1 MAIHRG
7 PIYNNVSEVQ
17 GGTGFY
23 RIKTSLGTIPVFID
37 QDYDGGGWVMVLA
50 NRGLTAG
57 MNNLTYNNAI
67 NTANYRKNGTNNAT
81 NDIADTSGREL
92 IRLGYNNVNAWIGLK
107 YWSELAGR
115 VTANSIK
122 VVQYVHTSTVPL
134 SGTHT
139 FRSSWTTSGFSST
152 YGFQSVSNVTN
163 IVGGVTPGFY
173 SHASSGNYLTT
184 FDNDQDA
191 NGGNCSTYYNNNP
204 WWYSSCWT
212 GNYFAG
218 GGSHNDKPYWTGSSS
233 GNAYNYGAVYIK

>member
-1 MAIHRG
+1 MAIYRG
-7 PIYNNVSEVQ
+7 PVYNSVSEVQ

-23 RIKTSLGTIPVFID
+23 RINTSLGTIPVFID
-37 QDYDGGGWVMVLA
+37 QDYDGGGWVLVLA

-67 NTANYRKNGTNNAT
+67 NTANYRKNGTDDAT
-81 NDIADTSGREL
+81 NDVADTSGRE
-92 IRLGYNNVNAWIGLK
+92 IVRLGYANVNVWIGLK

-152 YGFQSVSNVTN
+152 YAFQSVGNLSN
-163 IVGGVTPGFY
+163 IVGGTTPGFY
-173 SHASSGNYLTT
+173 SHASGGNSLTT
-184 FDNDQDA
+184 FDNDQDT

-218 GGSHNDKPYWTGSSS
+218 GSYNDKPHWVGSSA

>member
-1 MAIHRG
+1 MAIYRG
-7 PIYNNVSEVQ
+7 PVYSSVSEVS
-17 GGTGFY
+17 GPTGFY
-23 RIKTSLGTIPVFID
+23 KIHTSQGPVVVHID

-57 MNNLTYNNAI
+57 MNNLTYSNAI
-67 NTANYRKNGTNNAT
+67 HTANYRKNGTDDAT
-81 NDIADTSGREL
+81 NDVVTNEREL
-92 IRLGYNNVNAWIGLK
+92 LDLGYDDVNVWIGLK

-115 VTANSIK
+115 VSANSIK

-152 YGFQSVSNVTN
+152 YAFQSVGNLSN
-163 IVGGVTPGFY
+163 IVGGTTPGFY
-173 SHASSGNYLTT
+173 SHASGGNNLTT
-184 FDNDQDA
+184 YDNDQDT
-191 NGGNCSTYYNNNP
+191 NSGNCATYYNNNP

-218 GGSHNDKPYWTGSSS
+218 GSYQDKAHWVGSSS

>member
-1 MAIHRG
+1 MAILRT
-7 PIYNNVSEVQ
+7 PIYSSVSEVK
-17 GGTGFY
+17 GPTGFY
-23 RIKTSLGTIPVFID
+23 KIHTSQGPVTVLID

-57 MNNLTYNNAI
+57 MNNLTYDAAI
-67 NTANYRKNGTNNAT
+67 NKANYRKNGTDDAT
-81 NDIADTSGREL
+81 NDPVREGREVVNL
-92 IRLGYNNVNAWIGLK
+92 TYDSVNAWIGLK
-107 YWSELAGR
+107 YWNELAGR

-122 VVQYVHTSTVPL
+122 VVQYVHTSIVPL

-152 YGFQSVSNVTN
+152 YAFQSVGNLTN
-163 IVGGVTPGFY
+163 IVGGTTPGFY
-173 SHASSGNYLTT
+173 SHANSGNNLTT
-184 FDNDQDA
+184 FDNDQDT

-218 GGSHNDKPYWTGSSS
+218 GGYQDKPHWVSSSS